1 MVKYVIKRLLLSI
14 LILAGVSMII
24 YGLVRVMP
32 VDYLE
37 SKLAASLGSGGSDI
51 EYEARLAE
59 MKAYY
64 GLDDESFV
72 GICKGYWDW
81 LVRFCQGDFGSSWK
95 YGQPVE
101 TVISQNMG
109 VSFAISFVSLILQL
123 IIAIPLGIKWAIGQ
137 ADVMALPLGT
147 VIEFLQ
153 KGEANIFEKMFQ
165 RT

>member
-14 LILAGVSMII
+14 LILLGVSMII

-51 EYEARLAE
+51 EYAERLAE

-81 LVRFCQGDFGSSWK
+81 LVRFCQGDF
-95 YGQPVE
+95 
-101 TVISQNMG
+101 
-109 VSFAISFVSLILQL
+109 
-123 IIAIPLGIKWAIGQ
+123 
-137 ADVMALPLGT
+137 
-147 VIEFLQ
+147 
-153 KGEANIFEKMFQ
+153 
-165 RT
+165 